1 MSKRIT
7 KMILIFYFFTVSDML
22 GNIVSVS
29 SEEESVSD
37 IKQEYEEDDHLEIV
51 DNLKQEEPTTGY
63 TNTFPQQIKNEDEN
77 VKCHMS
83 ENFVNVLR

>member
-1 MSKRIT
+1 
-7 KMILIFYFFTVSDML
+7 ML

-83 ENFVNVLR
+83 ENFVNVFDCIKKEIDESKVQNTRT